1 MRRFNKFQ
9 FSTTA
14 LSERR
19 FFTLFTMRLNRFTAC
34 SLHLVIS
41 AGIAISILLGMKLVW
56 YPDPYFEAIEAG
68 RLILILVAVD
78 VIMGPLITLIIYN
91 QNKPKLKRDLL
102 IVVLLQLA
110 ALVYGMYAV
119 FTARPVY
126 AVFNV
131 DRFDLVVAAE
141 IDPAELKKAER
152 PEFKSLPLWGPQII
166 AAKLPLNENELK
178 AILFSSVRGGADVQH
193 LPKYYVPY
201 ADMMET
207 AKRKAMPLAK
217 LREKAGGAAL
227 VDRFIAYDSHHETQL
242 GFVPFRGRKK
252 DFSVVLDL
260 NTGKVAGFLLIDPY

>member
-1 MRRFNKFQ
+1 MRRFTIFQ
-9 FSTTA
+9 FNTTA
-14 LSERR
+14 LTERR
-19 FFTLFTMRLNRFTAC
+19 FFALFTMRLNRFTA
-34 SLHLVIS
+34 SGLHLVIS

-78 VIMGPLITLIIYN
+78 VIIGPLITLIIYN
-91 QNKPKLKRDLL
+91 QKKPGLKRDLL
-102 IVVLLQLA
+102 IVVFLQTA

-119 FTARPVY
+119 FIARPVY

-131 DRFDLVVAAE
+131 DRFDLVVASE

-166 AAKLPLNENELK
+166 AAKLPLDEKELE
-178 AILFSSVRGGADVQH
+178 AILLSSVRGGADVQH

-201 ADMMET
+201 TDMMET
-207 AKRKAMPLAK
+207 AKRKAMPLAILQK
-217 LREKAGGAAL
+217 KAGGATL
-227 VDRFIAYDSHHETQL
+227 VDRFIANYGHHDTQL

-252 DFSVVLDL
+252 DFSVVLEL